1 MPLYFFHVADGRDLP
16 DEVGEELSDLA
27 AAKCHA
33 VTYAGRLICDD
44 AAQFWDR
51 GEWLM
56 TVADNA
62 GLPLF
67 TLTLTGYDTPA
78 VSTVGMTTV
87 AAS

>member
-1 MPLYFFHVADGRDLP
+1 VPRYFFDVVDGKNLP
-16 DEVGEELSDLA
+16 DEIGEELSDLA

-44 AAQFWDR
+44 AADFWGR

-56 TVADNA
+56 TVADA
-62 GLPLF
+62 TGLTLF
-67 TLTLTGYDTPA
+67 TLVLTGYDSPA
-78 VSTVGMTTV
+78 ANTISIATV